1 MIGEIGTPFPGWNF
15 VTWSIRSKVSS
26 RDARRVTSFFPNS
39 NVQGTGLIGSDI
51 TPTPSKSF
59 NQGLKMHAAIK
70 PANIAKVSSAL
81 NDLHAARGP
90 HGPEP
95 RAAWAQGETSA
106 EGNLGCC
113 ATCGQT
119 LTEKYKFRDA
129 SPAGAQALGIEVL
142 SRRAGW
148 QRRLLLKWD
157 DIQLVSCDAK
167 YINVHDKDGLVH
179 LIENSLDSVCK
190 HAGPHLVRVHRG
202 HAINPKHLSSL
213 VSRTDGSCDFVMQS
227 GVSVPGSRRLV
238 RPARITI
245 FGETMRRRSTD
256 R

>member
-1 MIGEIGTPFPGWNF
+1 MHTAIEPAD
-15 VTWSIRSKVSS
+15 VTKVYS
-26 RDARRVTSFFPNS
+26 AR
-39 NVQGTGLIGSDI
+39 
-51 TPTPSKSF
+51 
-59 NQGLKMHAAIK
+59 A
-70 PANIAKVSSAL
+70 
-81 NDLHAARGP
+81 DLHAGGVPYGP
-90 HGPEP
+90 QLKAP
-95 RAAWAQGETSA
+95 WVQDETSA
-106 EGNLGCC
+106 EGSLACC
-113 ATCGQT
+113 ATCGQA
-119 LTEKYKFRDA
+119 LAENNKSFEA
-129 SPAGAQALGIEVL
+129 SPAQAQSLGIEVL

-157 DIQLVSCDAK
+157 NIQLVSCDAK
-167 YINVHDKDGLVH
+167 YINVHDKDGLIH
-179 LIENSLDSVCK
+179 LIENSLDSICK

-238 RPARITI
+238 RPARISI

>member
-1 MIGEIGTPFPGWNF
+1 MHTAIG
-15 VTWSIRSKVSS
+15 
-26 RDARRVTSFFPNS
+26 
-39 NVQGTGLIGSDI
+39 
-51 TPTPSKSF
+51 
-59 NQGLKMHAAIK
+59 
-70 PANIAKVSSAL
+70 PAEFTKVSSAL
-81 NDLHAARGP
+81 IDLHAARVP
-90 HGPEP
+90 YGPESRP
-95 RAAWAQGETSA
+95 PWTQVDIGA
-106 EGNLGCC
+106 EGNLACC

-119 LTEKYKFRDA
+119 LTEKDKFREA
-129 SPAGAQALGIEVL
+129 SAAGAQPLGIEVL

-179 LIENSLDSVCK
+179 LIENSLDNVCK

-213 VSRTDGSCDFVMQS
+213 VSRTDGSCNFVMQS